1 MVLIPDR
8 EDASGQTY
16 RPLGMDE
23 HDGVPRVLRKFKEVA
38 SNQGEVW
45 KEKFEGENLI
55 GLQSQ
60 DGANTVSYTHL
71 TLPTICSV

>member
-1 MVLIPDR
+1 M
-8 EDASGQTY
+8 A
-16 RPLGMDE
+16 E
-23 HDGVPRVLRKFKEVA
+23 HDGVPKVLRKFKEVA

-60 DGANTVSYTHL
+60 DGANI
-71 TLPTICSV
+71 TIEPGGQIELSDHPMDN

>member
-8 EDASGQTY
+8 EDSSDQSY
-16 RPLGMDE
+16 SPLGMAE
-23 HDGVPRVLRKFKEVA
+23 YDGVPKVLRKFKEVA

-60 DGANTVSYTHL
+60 DGANI
-71 TLPTICSV
+71 TIEPLSLIHI